1 MRMQSW
7 WSVAVVGCLMGCGGA
22 QEGDAPES
30 PVEAGAAQVAPLP
43 ETVAADPSGE
53 AAGGDAA
60 PAPAAACAPG
70 VAREVKPLFPSDRV
84 PGSPLSLEPIPLN
97 RTDVAGTLYFTLDDG
112 SGDALWRSDGTDAG
126 TLRLTPAPG
135 TGASIHHLMAAGA
148 RLYFEVYSPDSGS
161 QVWRSDGTVA
171 GTQPARELPACADH
185 LAVSGFR
192 ALGTGVSFFNA
203 PCATGGVELWRTD
216 GTGAGTVRLKDFGS
230 AATLVGEE
238 HTATGRLFFLQD
250 GTGLQLWRTDGT
262 EGGTVRTHVFGA
274 QARLARMFKVG
285 DAAVFVV
292 QDPETGT
299 RLWSTDGSADGT
311 RRLKQLDASAT
322 VALSEAHVV
331 DATAVFALVN
341 DGPGATEVWKTDGTQ
356 AGTAKLGAFAKEGK
370 LLGIAGTS
378 AVMLSRTEN
387 GKHLVLRGLA
397 LSGGGRTFMATLDN
411 PYAHL
416 EGGVLDEEV
425 ARAGGKI
432 LLKQAIYVHGPAPVE
447 VSLWVTDGTTDG
459 TRKLS
464 AKLSTQD
471 EYGSPLYATGTGT
484 VFFTSWTPDVGY
496 GPWVTD
502 GTLEGT
508 RAVPNGSPGKPAR
521 AVGFQRV
528 GDRVFFA
535 GFPGAPGYS
544 LWSAPVDPF
553 CSATPTPDPAS

>member
-1 MRMQSW
+1 
-7 WSVAVVGCLMGCGGA
+7 MGCGGA

-30 PVEAGAAQVAPLP
+30 PVEAGAAQVAPVS
-43 ETVAADPSGE
+43 ETVAAEPSSEAAEPGE
-53 AAGGDAA
+53 AGGDAA
-60 PAPAAACAPG
+60 PAPAVACAPG
-70 VAREVKPLFPSDRV
+70 VAREVKPLFPSNRV
-84 PGSPLSLEPIPLN
+84 PGTPLSSEPIPLN
-97 RTDVAGTLYFTLDDG
+97 LTDVAGTLYFTLWDG
-112 SGDALWRSDGTDAG
+112 SGDALWRSDGTGAG
-126 TLRLTPAPG
+126 TVELVPANAVG
-135 TGASIHHLMAAGA
+135 TIRNLMAAGT
-148 RLYFEVYSPDSGS
+148 RLYFEVASSSSDSE
-161 QVWRSDGTVA
+161 VWRSDGTVE
-171 GTQPARELPACADH
+171 GTQRASELPACADH

-192 ALGTGVSFFNA
+192 ELGAGVSFFNA

-216 GTGAGTVRLKDFGS
+216 GTSAGTVRLKDFGS
-230 AATLVGEE
+230 AAALVGDEL
-238 HTATGRLFFLQD
+238 TATGRVFFLQD
-250 GTGLQLWRTDGT
+250 GAGLQLWRTDGT
-262 EGGTVRTHVFGA
+262 VDGTARAHAFGA
-274 QARLARMFKVG
+274 QARLARLFKVG
-285 DAAVFVV
+285 DAVVFVV

-299 RLWSTDGSADGT
+299 RLWRTDGTAAGT
-311 RRLKQLDASAT
+311 RRLKQLDVSAT

-341 DGPGATEVWKTDGTQ
+341 DGPGATEVWRTDGTQ
-356 AGTAKLGAFAKEGK
+356 DGTAKLGAFAKGGK

-378 AVMLSRTEN
+378 AVMLSHTEDA
-387 GKHLVLRGLA
+387 KHLVLRGLA
-397 LSGGGRTFMATLDN
+397 LSGGKTFVATLDN

-416 EGGVLDEEV
+416 ETAVLDEEV
-425 ARAGGKI
+425 VRAGGRI
-432 LLKQAIYVHGPAPVE
+432 LLKQAIYAWGPAPVE

-484 VFFTSWTPDVGY
+484 VFFTNWTQDVGY

-508 RAVPNGSPGKPAR
+508 RAVPSGSPGKPAR

-553 CSATPTPDPAS
+553 CATTP